1 MELRRIACRLDE
13 VLEVVQS
20 LANQKGKGFQAGALN
35 SLARALAPEYVSQA
49 LGILRMLQK
58 KGLHVHRDT
67 YVALIEAS
75 TQESLIDIAHS
86 LYW

>member
-1 MELRRIACRLDE
+1 M
-13 VLEVVQS
+13 VQS
-20 LANQKGKGFQAGALN
+20 LARQKGRGFQAGTLN
-35 SLARALAPEYVSQA
+35 SLSRALAPEFVYQA
-49 LGILRMLQK
+49 MSVLRVLQQ

-75 TQESLIDIAHS
+75 TQESLIDIAHN